1 MKTPLTPEIRTKA
14 NEMFYRGQTRHS
26 ISEALGLTLGQVS
39 ALAAHRMM
47 RNRKTLS
54 ARAQLLSLIQP
65 TGDKQ
70 PRTNADSIIHMG
82 SGLDGASVTWNPDA
96 EPNPH
101 LLVVGESGSG
111 KTFAISS
118 IVSKLRRQSVFRKS
132 FRGGAGRT

>member
-65 TGDKQ
+65 TGDNQ

-82 SGLDGASVTWNPDA
+82 SGLDGASVTRA
-96 EPNPH
+96 CK
-101 LLVVGESGSG
+101 VVGRLCCDRAFGWSQDGSKASVPMAECIFEG
-111 KTFAISS
+111 S
-118 IVSKLRRQSVFRKS
+118 IQYADANV
-132 FRGGAGRT
+132 